1 MNNQDMQEKQTHPN
15 NSKINNN
22 DLVSHPFL
30 RIETKLEHKD
40 LYIGTIRRINSTLVC
55 IELKSEGKHLLRL
68 ETIKTLSSIN
78 QSEQKVSI
86 RLNRS
91 LPNSYLI
98 IKKDLV
104 SKLLVFSAIDH
115 LLATKKKVL
124 IAIDGNASS
133 GKTTFS
139 KLLSQIYDCNI
150 FHVDDY
156 FQKPV
161 TDSNDYLSNYA
172 SNINFQ
178 RMHTEIF
185 DPIQKEI
192 DSKIHTMDLKTHTLS
207 DEQLI
212 SYKEMSV
219 VEGAYSMHPY
229 IIKKYDLKILMT
241 TTYFKQIIRIWK
253 RNGFKKLTQFMKRW
267 IPMENK
273 YFHDLQIENDAD
285 IILKR

>member
-1 MNNQDMQEKQTHPN
+1 MNDKDIQENQTHPI
-15 NSKINNN
+15 NSNASNN
-22 DLVSHPFL
+22 DLVSHLFL
-30 RIETKLEHKD
+30 RIEKKLDHKD
-40 LYIGTIRRINSTLVC
+40 LYIGSIRKMNSTWVVV
-55 IELKSEGKHLLRL
+55 ELKSEGKHLISI
-68 ETIKTLSSIN
+68 ETIKALSNIC
-78 QSEQKVSI
+78 QSEYKKSI

-98 IKKDLV
+98 IKKDFV
-104 SKLLVFSAIDH
+104 SKLFIFSAID
-115 LLATKKKVL
+115 LLLVNKKKLL

-150 FHVDDY
+150 FHVDHY

-161 TDSNDYLSNYA
+161 SDPNDHLSNYA
-172 SNINFQ
+172 SNINFKRMQ
-178 RMHTEIF
+178 REIF
-185 DPIQKEI
+185 DPIQKEK

-229 IIKKYDLKILMT
+229 IIKNYDLKILMT

-285 IILKR
+285 IILRR